1 MAEHRNTVA
10 TVRLVLK
17 VCEAKGIDSNDLLKA
32 AGIDPAVVADVDGEV
47 SFTQMRAFW
56 QNAYQLS
63 GDSML
68 AMHAGQQ
75 AEVGAYKCLDYI
87 WVHGATFGEAMSKFI
102 RYFGLINTWIG
113 WETLESGDAV
123 IARMSPKAGVMP
135 PPTPELVW
143 AIFTVRA
150 RLLLGER
157 WSPQWLSLPTP
168 EPEDP
173 EPHNRF
179 FCCPMYYDA
188 PTTDFV
194 VNRKSWD
201 AELENADQQLARIME
216 EHARLL
222 MASRP
227 MPDDLVGQVR
237 QQIVRGMDGS
247 KATREDVAKG
257 LHISVRTLQRRL
269 DEHGIVFSDLV
280 DEVRQELAKKHL
292 QAGELTLTEIGFLLG
307 FSEQSSFTRAFKR
320 WTGKTPLEFRR
331 ACSVR

>member
-17 VCEAKGIDSNDLLKA
+17 ACEATGVDSNDLLKA

-56 QNAYQLS
+56 QNAYKLS
-63 GDSML
+63 GDPFL

-75 AEVGAYKCLDYI
+75 AEVGAYNCLDYI
-87 WVHGATFGEAMSKFI
+87 WVHSSTFGEAMSKFI
-102 RYFGLINTWIG
+102 HYFGLINTWIG
-113 WETLESGDAV
+113 WDTLESDDAV

-143 AIFTVRA
+143 AIYTVRA
-150 RLLLGER
+150 RLLLGED
-157 WSPQWLSLPTP
+157 WSPQSLSLPTP

-173 EPHNRF
+173 KPHNSF
-179 FCCPMYYDA
+179 FRCPIDYDA

-194 VNRKSWD
+194 IDRKSWD

-216 EHARLL
+216 QHAQLL

-227 MPDDLVGQVR
+227 LPDDLVGQVR
-237 QQIVRGMDGS
+237 QQIVRSLDGT
-247 KATREDVAKG
+247 KVTREDLAKG
-257 LHISVRTLQRRL
+257 LHMSVRTLQRRL
-269 DEHGIVFSDLV
+269 DENGIVFSDLV

-292 QAGELTLTEIGFLLG
+292 NAGELTLTEIGFLLG

-331 ACSVR
+331 ASSA

>member
-1 MAEHRNTVA
+1 
-10 TVRLVLK
+10 
-17 VCEAKGIDSNDLLKA
+17 
-32 AGIDPAVVADVDGEV
+32 
-47 SFTQMRAFW
+47 
-56 QNAYQLS
+56 
-63 GDSML
+63 
-68 AMHAGQQ
+68 
-75 AEVGAYKCLDYI
+75 
-87 WVHGATFGEAMSKFI
+87 
-102 RYFGLINTWIG
+102 
-113 WETLESGDAV
+113 
-123 IARMSPKAGVMP
+123 
-135 PPTPELVW
+135 
-143 AIFTVRA
+143 
-150 RLLLGER
+150 
-157 WSPQWLSLPTP
+157 
-168 EPEDP
+168 
-173 EPHNRF
+173 
-179 FCCPMYYDA
+179 MYYDA
-188 PTTDFV
+188 STTDFV
-194 VNRKSWD
+194 VDRKSWD